1 MLKNGLAPQQHGS
14 NPLQHTGYRLLVS
27 CAVLRFIGPPC
38 VAVHRGFSRGGEPV
52 GGRVCVV
59 SRASILLTG
68 TLRQGGMHALQ
79 RYALQRWQCA
89 SRLLT
94 DGSKRV

>member
-1 MLKNGLAPQQHGS
+1 MVELHSNMLS
-14 NPLQHTGYRLLVS
+14 NPLQHTGYRLMVS
-27 CAVLRFIGPPC
+27 CAVLRFICRPC

-52 GGRVCVV
+52 GGRVCVI
-59 SRASILLTG
+59 SRASILFTVP
-68 TLRQGGMHALQ
+68 LRQDGKHALQ

-94 DGSKRV
+94 DGSKCV

>member
-1 MLKNGLAPQQHGS
+1 M
-14 NPLQHTGYRLLVS
+14 
-27 CAVLRFIGPPC
+27 
-38 VAVHRGFSRGGEPV
+38 
-52 GGRVCVV
+52 CVV